1 MGIFTNPLSWNR
13 TSNKSESTTAGEICI
28 VYSLCVRGEGER
40 MSRLIGLVGEAGTG
54 EVKIRRSGAGDLDR
68 GLLGQRSA
76 PE

>member
-1 MGIFTNPLSWNR
+1 M
-13 TSNKSESTTAGEICI
+13 
-28 VYSLCVRGEGER
+28 YSLCVRGDGER

-54 EVKIRRSGAGDLDR
+54 EVKIRRSEAGDLDR